1 MQNFENSPE
10 AIVIKDALRE
20 FFLGIIE
27 NIKGAFI
34 GFAEWIMSVR
44 INLPPML
51 KFFGNG
57 KFNALILIIVL
68 GYILFANIKTY
79 ILFKKDKQYAQEEE
93 YRIPEWRLLANIWL
107 GGAVGAMFGI
117 YKLRHKTRHR
127 NFVASAWIC
136 SFLYLLLL
144 SVIFGFLSF
153 WTFL

>member
-20 FFLGIIE
+20 FFMGIIE

-57 KFNALILIIVL
+57 KFNALILIIVF
-68 GYILFANIKTY
+68 GYIIFANIKTY
-79 ILFKKDKQYAQEEE
+79 ILFKKDKQYAQEDE

-107 GGAVGAMFGI
+107 GGAIGAMFGI
-117 YKLRHKTRHR
+117 YKLRHKTRHKS
-127 NFVASAWIC
+127 FVASAWIC
-136 SFLYLLLL
+136 SFLYLLLF